1 MASKDLATFV
11 PKATEPITLDKTTI
25 FLYPKISPDMEDAE
39 KQYGLLV
46 NKSALENAV
55 IPIRTKL
62 SALGQHTDTSTIVS
76 IMQQRVTAFTHQTIM
91 EKGNFRVVSY
101 HKANGVVIQNCLQS
115 GTDKLKPYANAS
127 SSNRRPAHIVY
138 AKLSCDI
145 SFTPIDPS
153 NTSIHPF
160 TFFVRLNTETRIVK
174 NDQNAD
180 VTLTTF
186 FGPDDWAT
194 SNDQSV
200 INSVLKNPKALHK
213 PFDIEAPSIT
223 TDKQADAIINTDS
236 CVRRL
241 ENLALSACWNEIT
254 KRVFDQVCPNIQNDP
269 VSVIQECHQSGT
281 DSKGNKF
288 ELTVEEYFK
297 AKNRLLDFL
306 PKIGQWP
313 LDVVQDFITHLKPE
327 IREDL
332 NSPKSTF
339 RYNAMTASKEAHD
352 QMMNLQ
358 LAYSAALAIEKTL
371 GNMRQI
377 AQNEMQ
383 SNHAF
388 MANFSLADKAMRD
401 NGKKLERVCWGCKSP
416 NHAYAQ
422 GGKVVCPRASEPD
435 IAAEAEKCRKE
446 YNDRRK
452 ARRNRS
458 EKSMK
463 TQMLKI
469 FNTEFK
475 EFLKDAPDSPSK
487 KAKTDF
493 KNLCLMMLLCLNSKV
508 NAKPVLP
515 INYNI
520 NLPHFALPIGNKE
533 IFSFG
538 ISVAFDTLAVLNVGN
553 ADFHL
558 ALSKRYPQVVKSLVW
573 ANDAYSPLTLSG
585 VVGKDDNYKP
595 TTLLPAVIEYYLSHN
610 TKQDTSASFKVALG
624 KNVAVNTIIGF
635 ATIKAAKLNLD
646 VENDVITSSVLSTGP
661 MPVVYKPVQC
671 TPYPDFS
678 GFPEKM
684 TNMQA
689 SIPHVSAHA
698 IVDCYNT
705 ITDIEKEPPK
715 HTKSDSTDTS
725 SDAEKSADTGKPFD
739 HSALPITDSTT

>member
-1 MASKDLATFV
+1 M
-11 PKATEPITLDKTTI
+11 
-25 FLYPKISPDMEDAE
+25 
-39 KQYGLLV
+39 
-46 NKSALENAV
+46 
-55 IPIRTKL
+55 
-62 SALGQHTDTSTIVS
+62 
-76 IMQQRVTAFTHQTIM
+76 
-91 EKGNFRVVSY
+91 SY
-101 HKANGVVIQNCLQS
+101 HRSTGVVIQNCLKS
-115 GTDKLKPYANAS
+115 GTTELKPYANAS
-127 SSNRRPAHIVY
+127 PANRRPANIVY

-153 NTSIHPF
+153 NTLIHPF
-160 TFFVRLNTETRIVK
+160 TFFVRLNTETRVVK
-174 NDQNAD
+174 DHQNAD

-186 FGPDDWAT
+186 FGPDAWAT
-194 SNDQSV
+194 SNDQTV
-200 INSVLKNPKALHK
+200 INEVLKNPKALDK

-223 TDKQADAIINTDS
+223 TDKQADAIINTS
-236 CVRRL
+236 TCVSRL
-241 ENLALSACWNEIT
+241 ENLALGACWNEIT
-254 KRVFDQVCPNIQNDP
+254 KRVFDQVCPNVQNDP

-297 AKNRLLDFL
+297 AKNRLIDFL
-306 PKIGQWP
+306 PKIGPWP
-313 LDVVQDFITHLKPE
+313 LDVVQDFITHLKTE

-358 LAYSAALAIEKTL
+358 KAYSAALAIEKTL

-377 AQNEMQ
+377 AQIEMQ

-401 NGKKLERVCWGCKSP
+401 NGKKLERV
-416 NHAYAQ
+416 Q
-422 GGKVVCPRASEPD
+422 GTTVICPRAQEPE

-458 EKSMK
+458 AKSLK
-463 TQMLKI
+463 AQMIKI
-469 FNTEFK
+469 FNADFK
-475 EFLKDAPDSPSK
+475 EYLKDRPDSPSK
-487 KAKTDF
+487 KSKPDD
-493 KNLCLMMLLCLNSKV
+493 NHLCLMMLLCLNSRV
-508 NAKPVLP
+508 HAKPVLP

-520 NLPHFALPIGNKE
+520 NLPHFALSIGNKD
-533 IFSFG
+533 IFSFKL
-538 ISVAFDTLAVLNVGN
+538 SVAFDTLAVLNVGN

-558 ALSKRYPQVVKSLVW
+558 AISKRYPQTVKSLVW

-585 VVGKDDNYKP
+585 VVSKDLKYKP
-595 TTLLPAVIEYYLSHN
+595 ITELPAVIEYYLSYN

-646 VENDVITSSVLSTGP
+646 VENDVITSSILSTGP
-661 MPVVYKPVQC
+661 MPVLYKPVQC
-671 TPYPDFS
+671 TPSLDFS

-698 IVDCYNT
+698 IVECYNT
-705 ITDIEKEPPK
+705 ISDIEKEDTNIP
-715 HTKSDSTDTS
+715 TDTS
-725 SDAEKSADTGKPFD
+725 TGTSSDEKNSKDSGKPFD
-739 HSALPITDSTT
+739 HSALHFTPFSK